1 MLAIFDY
8 SSTSV
13 IFYEDRCIPKYVKD
27 QKSLENFIVEEG
39 FNLDEI
45 YYMTG
50 ENIKII
56 RYE

>member
-8 SSTSV
+8 NSSSV
-13 IFYEDRCIPKYVKD
+13 IFYEDRYIPKYVKD
-27 QKSLENFIVEEG
+27 QKSLENFIVKEG

-45 YYMTG
+45 HYMTG

-56 RYE
+56 KYE